1 MRKFLEIGRLQ
12 LVTQLFYKKIMFL
25 KKIFNTQPSKKIL
38 IVSLQ
43 KSGTHLIQNVMK
55 EAGFQGVGVGKD
67 CRMSHFSGLKDNQ
80 YLWSHFTPSDEVQM
94 ALEEGSQSLYI
105 IFNFRDPRDVLVSWF
120 HWLHP
125 KSDKSMHLHQ
135 DYMKKVYSHFTDDEL
150 INVFIRNDKFR
161 ETEYNPI
168 EHFRLSRVLYFH
180 PRVLKVRFEDLV
192 GSRGGGRDETQL
204 KTIKDIFR
212 YLEIDGI
219 DSLQIARKVFN
230 ENSATFRRG
239 TIGGYKN
246 VLSNEQIQLFNKL
259 HGDIILQYGYKL

>member
-1 MRKFLEIGRLQ
+1 
-12 LVTQLFYKKIMFL
+12 MFL

-55 EAGFQGVGVGKD
+55 DAGFHGIGVGKD
-67 CRMSHFSGLKDNQ
+67 CRMSHFFGLKDNQ
-80 YLWSHFTPSDEVQM
+80 YLWSHFAPSDEVQM

-125 KSDKSMHLHQ
+125 KSDKSMHLHL

-150 INVFIRNDKFR
+150 INIFIRNDKFR
-161 ETEYNPI
+161 EAEYNPL

-180 PRVLKVRFEDLV
+180 PRVLNVRYEDLV
-192 GSRGGGRDETQL
+192 GSGGGGTDEKQL
-204 KTIKDIFR
+204 QTIDNIFK
-212 YLEIDGI
+212 YLEFNGI
-219 DSLQIARKVFN
+219 DLHQISKKVFDR
-230 ENSATFRRG
+230 NSATFRKG
-239 TIGGYKN
+239 IIGEYKKT
-246 VLSNEQIQLFNKL
+246 LSIEQIRLFNKL
-259 HGDIILQYGYKL
+259 HGDIIRQYGYELDNFDEQG